1 VDKETEG
8 RREREGIKRE
18 RAKERENI
26 GRKNSA
32 GTGSEREREG
42 EGGGR
47 EKAPV
52 CVLIS
57 SEVFVSVS

>member
-1 VDKETEG
+1 VDKETEEG

-42 EGGGR
+42 
-47 EKAPV
+47 
-52 CVLIS
+52 
-57 SEVFVSVS
+57 

>member
-1 VDKETEG
+1 VDKVTEEG

-32 GTGSEREREG
+32 GTGSERERDRG
-42 EGGGR
+42 EEER
-47 EKAPV
+47 KPL
-52 CVLIS
+52 CV
-57 SEVFVSVS
+57 F